1 MVICISYADQ
11 ENPKVFEW
19 LEEKDAGY
27 GDQLVTDWQDVF
39 IQLAPHECIKILR
52 RHFPDLC
59 VKIGGATKPSKRDT
73 TWKDLC
79 KEIYSALESL
89 CLPLELYQP
98 TEQEDIVIMV
108 EAKKTTAPTP
118 AAKAPTA
125 AAKAPAVAKEKKAP
139 KPRKFENADT
149 IHFAADKEGKKYGA
163 DYNPKRPGSAAHKVF
178 GLYKEGMKVS
188 DFVKAGGSAGDIA
201 WNVEHGYITVKKPA
215 A

>member
-27 GDQLVTDWQDVF
+27 GDQLITDWQDVF

-52 RHFPDLC
+52 KQFPDLC
-59 VKIGGATKPSKRDT
+59 VKISGATKPSKRDT

-89 CLPLELYQP
+89 CLPLNLYQP
-98 TEQEDIVIMV
+98 TEIEENVIMSD
-108 EAKKTTAPTP
+108 KKAPTP

-125 AAKAPAVAKEKKAP
+125 AKAPAAPKEKKAT
-139 KPRKFENADT
+139 KPRKFEANDT
-149 IHFAADKEGKKYGA
+149 IHFAADKEGKKYGP
-163 DYNPKRPGSAAHKVF
+163 DHNPKRPGSAAHKVF
-178 GLYKEGMKVS
+178 GMYKEGIKVS

-201 WNVEHGYITVKKPA
+201 WNVEHGYITVKKA
-215 A
+215 AA